1 MATMLLNGE
10 IDLDTARSY
19 SGIARTVAQAAAQET
34 MRARVLQIEP
44 DLTFDDDVYGEEEI
58 DADR

>member
-1 MATMLLNGE
+1 MLLNGE

-34 MRARVLQIEP
+34 MRARIVQTEP
-44 DLTFDDDVYGEEEI
+44 DLTFEADVYETDDDE
-58 DADR
+58 D

>member
-1 MATMLLNGE
+1 VATMLLNGE

-34 MRARVLQIEP
+34 MRARMLQGEP
-44 DLTFDDDVYGEEEI
+44 DLSFGDDVYDDEEGG
-58 DADR
+58 DGA

>member
-1 MATMLLNGE
+1 MLLNGE

-34 MRARVLQIEP
+34 MRARLLQTEP
-44 DLTFDDDVYGEEEI
+44 DLGFGDDAYEDE
-58 DADR
+58 A